1 MPALYYGWLMVMDE
15 NMKYIP
21 TFFYRWKTAMM
32 EKMEQ
37 FETALGR
44 VGDRLDM
51 PELQEMSNT
60 GPRSPGAQSP
70 VYNSE
75 PPENDNN
82 HHQTWRVVMD
92 PECGPASIP
101 ASCVSEV
108 PNSSSSGRGT
118 RSPRPQPPLDIIS
131 RGVIS
136 LQQAESLFHI
146 YHQRLDHFL
155 YRILGH
161 HDSLESVRY
170 ASPLLTAAICTVG
183 ALHSDESSSS
193 NLFTACYVEFK
204 TTVAAQLFSKE
215 SVLDDVRGLCIGA
228 FWLNELSWI
237 LVSTG

>member
-1 MPALYYGWLMVMDE
+1 
-15 NMKYIP
+15 
-21 TFFYRWKTAMM
+21 MM
-32 EKMEQ
+32 EKMQ
-37 FETALGR
+37 RFERALSK
-44 VGDRLDM
+44 VGDRLAM
-51 PELQEMSNT
+51 PELQDMSHS
-60 GPRSPGAQSP
+60 GGHSPRSQSP

-75 PPENDNN
+75 VPDNDAPL
-82 HHQTWRVVMD
+82 HQTWRVVMD

-108 PNSSSSGRGT
+108 PNSSSSGPGT
-118 RSPRPQPPLDIIS
+118 RSPHPQPPPDIIS

-146 YHQRLDHFL
+146 YQQRLDHFL

-183 ALHSDESSSS
+183 ALHSGDSKSS
-193 NLFTACYVEFK
+193 NIFTACYVEFK

-228 FWLNELSWI
+228 FWLSELSWI